1 MKNEQFERAK
11 IIKEEIEK
19 CNSVLAE
26 IRKSSGKCF
35 VYRDEGRMS
44 GDVAAKQLPSYCL
57 QFIIDGL
64 YVRIG
69 RLKHEFE
76 NL

>member
-11 IIKEEIEK
+11 TIKEEIEK

-26 IRKSSGKCF
+26 IRESSGKCF
-35 VYRDEGRMS
+35 IYRDKGRIS
-44 GDVAAKQLPSYCL
+44 GDVAAKQLPGYCL
-57 QFIIDGL
+57 QYVIDGL

-69 RLKHEFE
+69 RLKQEFE